1 MSWSYFCP
9 ATCLQSALC
18 PTEGKLAPHNPEPD
32 PPDLSAVPAGY
43 HDLAEAFS
51 TDRALFISQVWKA
64 FCQALGASVSL
75 SSGFH
80 PQTNGQCERV
90 NQDLESA
97 LRCVAASNAAAWSTH
112 LAWIEYAHNSL
123 TSTATGVSPFKASL
137 GYQPPLFRS
146 QESKLAV
153 PSIQHHLCH
162 CCKVWRDTCAALL
175 RTSSSNKRL
184 ADHRRRPA
192 PEYKSGQ
199 KVWLSSKNIPLKT
212 DSKKL

>member
-1 MSWSYFCP
+1 MWP
-9 ATCLQSALC
+9 CLSSHQQKKTADQLTNHVFRLYGIPLDIGS
-18 PTEGKLAPHNPEPD
+18 
-32 PPDLSAVPAGY
+32 
-43 HDLAEAFS
+43 
-51 TDRALFISQVWKA
+51 DRGPQFISQVWKA

-80 PQTNGQCERV
+80 PQTNGHCERV

-97 LRCVAASNAAAWSTH
+97 LRCVAASNPAAWSTH

-184 ADHRRRPA
+184 ADHRRRHA